1 MLPSCMCIT
10 INTAA
15 KTIKT
20 SVSCIISGC
29 NFILIALWL
38 RKNALDVKSE
48 DAFPHSA
55 ALSASRHHL
64 ITHDLTVHLLS
75 PPPPPSLPPSL
86 SQWEGN
92 NYPHWIQKTSDSRLW
107 LKGKKR
113 TTWEQQRPQP
123 PPTGRVINLKKK
135 KKAQSEKSWIQTVT
149 SYMCTDPF
157 FITSVRTRRTCVVC
171 VVCVSESARQVAAV
185 YKVLHGESDYC
196 EIDTRVRKIKNEKE
210 NLAVFTFPRK
220 THTLFFLHL
229 CVERLTCIKTKL
241 QHTHIDTHGWALSD
255 GHRPRASGHAGWF
268 FISPSLRAVLSVS
281 PLQSLTLLPCCSEH
295 HHHHHHS
302 HSHLNVFI

>member
-15 KTIKT
+15 KTLKT
-20 SVSCIISGC
+20 FVSCIITGC
-29 NFILIALWL
+29 NFLLIALWL

-55 ALSASRHHL
+55 ALSASHHHL

-75 PPPPPSLPPSL
+75 PPPPPSL

-135 KKAQSEKSWIQTVT
+135 GSERKELNPNRDVLHVYRSIFYNKREDT
-149 SYMCTDPF
+149 
-157 FITSVRTRRTCVVC
+157 TRLCCVVC

-210 NLAVFTFPRK
+210 NLAVFTFHRK
-220 THTLFFLHL
+220 THTLSFCT
-229 CVERLTCIKTKL
+229 CVWR
-241 QHTHIDTHGWALSD
+241 DS
-255 GHRPRASGHAGWF
+255 HA
-268 FISPSLRAVLSVS
+268 
-281 PLQSLTLLPCCSEH
+281 
-295 HHHHHHS
+295 
-302 HSHLNVFI
+302 

>member
-55 ALSASRHHL
+55 ALSASHHHL

-75 PPPPPSLPPSL
+75 PPPPPSL

-157 FITSVRTRRTCVVC
+157 FITSVRTRRACVVC

-210 NLAVFTFPRK
+210 NLAVFTFHRK
-220 THTLFFLHL
+220 THTLSFCT
-229 CVERLTCIKTKL
+229 CVWR
-241 QHTHIDTHGWALSD
+241 DS
-255 GHRPRASGHAGWF
+255 HA
-268 FISPSLRAVLSVS
+268 
-281 PLQSLTLLPCCSEH
+281 
-295 HHHHHHS
+295 
-302 HSHLNVFI
+302 

>member
-1 MLPSCMCIT
+1 M
-10 INTAA
+10 
-15 KTIKT
+15 
-20 SVSCIISGC
+20 
-29 NFILIALWL
+29 
-38 RKNALDVKSE
+38 KSE

-157 FITSVRTRRTCVVC
+157 FITSVRTRRACVVC

-196 EIDTRVRKIKNEKE
+196 EIDARVRKIKNEKE

-295 HHHHHHS
+295 HHHHS